1 MRTPTWRV
9 SALLLGSG
17 CCALIYQI
25 AWIREFRLIF
35 GASTAASAAVLAIFI
50 GGLGLGGWLLGRR
63 ADAHPRP
70 ILFYA
75 QLESVVAV
83 SAALSPL
90 LLMLVRE
97 LYVFAGGTPR
107 LGLVAG
113 TVGRLVLSSL
123 VLAIPTVAMGGT
135 LPAAARGATHYGDV
149 RRQDVAALYALNA
162 LGAVIGCVVAT
173 FFLLEAFGN
182 RQTLWLA
189 AGVNLLISMLAR
201 QLDRSIGPAPEATA
215 TEPATLHVP
224 DAQEGPPSASFVLI
238 ASGVVGFAF
247 FLMELV
253 WYRMLGPLLG
263 GTVFTFS
270 LILAIA
276 LTGIGLGGLVY
287 ALAGSN
293 RAPSLRGFAW
303 SCLLEAAAMA
313 AAFALGDRLAVLALV
328 LQPLGRAAFV
338 AQVFGWGAVSAL
350 VVLPA
355 AMIAGYQ
362 FPLLIALLGHGRT
375 HVGRQIGLAY
385 AANTIG
391 AIIGSLAG
399 GFGLMPWL
407 TAPGAW
413 RFATLSLV
421 ILGAGAMALSLNRRS
436 IRALLPQAALGVA
449 TLLLLAATGPTAVWR
464 HAGIGAGRASITSLT
479 SANQLKAWTHAE
491 QRSVVWDGD
500 GTESSVALGRAST
513 GYAFI
518 VNGKADGS
526 ALGDAGTQVM
536 MGLLGAILTPHAHR
550 SLVIGLGTGSTAGWL
565 GAIPAMERVDVVEL
579 EPLILDVARACH
591 AVNRD
596 VMDNPK
602 VHITIGDARETLLTG
617 TGTYDVIA
625 SEPSNP
631 FRAGIAS
638 LFTREY
644 YAAAS
649 NRLTPDGL
657 FIQWIQAYEID
668 SRTLRTIYAT
678 MGSAFPYV
686 ESWET
691 IVGDL
696 VLVGSKRP
704 MVQSA
709 SALATRIEEEPFRTA
724 LRDSWRV
731 VDLNGF
737 LAHYVAGDPL
747 TRAIAAAP
755 DVELN
760 TDDRNVVEFGLAR
773 AVGLSAPSLT
783 SAIRQLAAEVHADR
797 PPMDNPAEVN
807 WAAVDTAWVGY
818 QAYENNLVNVDAVVR
833 PDRAEQARR
842 QALVSY
848 YQNRNAAAARQ
859 ALEGQPST
867 APRDPNELA
876 MWADLAARDGA
887 DDTALPLIEQLRAFN
902 PGEADSLL
910 GALRVQQMRFDDA
923 ATALEHAFQDF
934 QTSPWARMRFKQ
946 QALELAETVGKR
958 SPALARR
965 MFDVLQSPFSV
976 DSLHEQRLLTRTAL
990 AQMADFKGLCRDA
1003 LRPLEAHVPWTS
1015 AFLSVRREC
1024 YATVGDSLL
1033 ARATRDTVD
1042 FVAHEPLPLGTGIE
1056 RRSVARA
1063 RE

>member
-113 TVGRLVLSSL
+113 TVGRLVLSGL

-173 FFLLEAFGN
+173 FFMLEAFGN

-189 AGVNLLISMLAR
+189 AAINLLIAMLAR
-201 QLDRSIGPAPEATA
+201 QLDRSIGAAPEATA
-215 TEPATLHVP
+215 TEPATREALE
-224 DAQEGPPSASFVLI
+224 AQEGQAPASFVLI

-287 ALAGSN
+287 ALVGSN

-313 AAFALGDRLAVLALV
+313 TAYALGDRLAVLALV
-328 LQPLGRAAFV
+328 LQPLGHASFA
-338 AQVFGWGAVSAL
+338 AQVAAWTVISAIA
-350 VVLPA
+350 VLPA

-362 FPLLIALLGHGRT
+362 FPMLIALLGRGRT
-375 HVGRQIGLAY
+375 NVGRQIGLAY
-385 AANTIG
+385 AANTAG
-391 AIIGSLAG
+391 AIVGSLAG
-399 GFGLMPWL
+399 GFGLLPWL
-407 TAPGAW
+407 SAPGAW
-413 RFATLSLV
+413 EFATLSLV
-421 ILGAGAMALSLNRRS
+421 VLGAGAVALSAAWRS
-436 IRALLPQAALGVA
+436 IRTLVPHTAVAAA
-449 TLLLLAATGPTAVWR
+449 TLALLAATGPTAVWR
-464 HAGIGAGRASITSLT
+464 HSGIGAGRARLT
-479 SANQLKAWTHAE
+479 GISSANQLKAWSNTE
-491 QRSVVWDGD
+491 RRMVVWDGD
-500 GTESSVALGRAST
+500 GTESSVALARSSS

-518 VNGKADGS
+518 VNGKSDGS
-526 ALGDAGTQVM
+526 ARGDAGTQVM
-536 MGLLGAILTPHAHR
+536 MGLLGPILNPNARR

-579 EPLILDVARACH
+579 EPLVLDVARACRD
-591 AVNRD
+591 VNRD

-602 VHITIGDARETLLTG
+602 VHVKIGDARETLLT
-617 TGTYDVIA
+617 TTDTYDVIA

-631 FRAGIAS
+631 FRAGVAS
-638 LFTREY
+638 LFTSEY
-644 YAAAS
+644 YRAAS
-649 NRLTPDGL
+649 DRLTPDGL
-657 FIQWIQAYEID
+657 FIQWVQGYEID
-668 SRTLRTIYAT
+668 SRTLRTVYAT
-678 MGSAFPYV
+678 MASAFPYV
-686 ESWET
+686 ETWET
-691 IVGDL
+691 TVDDL

-704 MVQSA
+704 LVHHTSQ
-709 SALATRIEEEPFRTA
+709 LAARIQEEPFRSA
-724 LRDSWRV
+724 LQDAWRV
-731 VDLNGF
+731 VDLNGLF
-737 LAHYVAGDPL
+737 AHYVAGVPL

-755 DVELN
+755 DVEIN

-773 AVGLSAPSLT
+773 SVGLNAPGLI
-783 SAIRQLAAEVHADR
+783 SAIRQLAAALRADR
-797 PPMDNPAEVN
+797 PQLDDPARVN

-818 QAYENNLVNVDAVVR
+818 QVSESSMLNTLAVVR
-833 PDRAEQARR
+833 EDDAERARR
-842 QALVSY
+842 TALVSY
-848 YQNRNAAAARQ
+848 YQSRNSVAARE
-859 ALEGQPST
+859 ALGGQPSV
-867 APRDPNELA
+867 ARDPNELA
-876 MWADLAARDGA
+876 MLADLATESKSDAVA
-887 DDTALPLIEQLRAFN
+887 MPLIEQLRAVDA
-902 PGEADSLL
+902 GEAETLLAVLRIQQARFEEAAASLE
-910 GALRVQQMRFDDA
+910 R
-923 ATALEHAFQDF
+923 AFQDYRNN
-934 QTSPWARMRFKQ
+934 PWAVLRFKEEAVQ
-946 QALELAETVGKR
+946 LAQVVGSQ

-965 MFDVLQSPFSV
+965 MFDALQSPFAV
-976 DSLHEQRLLTRTAL
+976 DALHDERMMARTTL
-990 AQMADFKGLCRDA
+990 ARMADFKGLCRDA
-1003 LRPLEAHVPWTS
+1003 IGPLEANVPWTA
-1015 AFLSVRREC
+1015 AFLAARREC
-1024 YATVGDSLL
+1024 YAMVGDSRLT
-1033 ARATRDTVD
+1033 RATEDTIE
-1042 FVAHEPLPLGTGIE
+1042 FVSHEPLPLGTGIE
-1056 RRSVARA
+1056 RSSVAGV